1 MLAESLATAWW
12 SLLLRGLVAL
22 LFGLL
27 TLFAPGATLMA
38 LTIWFAIFVLVDGV
52 FLIAAAFTGRKDN
65 EHWWLLLIEGLV
77 ALAFGVLA
85 LRVPGVTTL
94 VLLMYIAAFAVISG
108 ILRIVMAVRLRKE
121 IEGEWW
127 LALSGVA
134 GVLFGALMMAMPGAG
149 ALAVMVYIGVW
160 AVIVGVSLVALALRV
175 RKLAK
180 ATTGGE
186 WRGGR
191 PATAH

>member
-52 FLIAAAFTGRKDN
+52 FLVAAAFTGRKDN

-77 ALAFGVLA
+77 ALAFCVLA

-160 AVIVGVSLVALALRV
+160 AVIVGVSLVALAFRV